1 MDYNEDFLQVSLGLG
16 DRLSQLELQT
26 NFDEQ
31 SKDEISQFA
40 RTVLQDYSLQ
50 KKVPITVNILK
61 RQLVLL
67 EIVK

>member
-1 MDYNEDFLQVSLGLG
+1 MIQEFMREWTIMKISYRYLLGLG

-50 KKVPITVNILK
+50 KKK
-61 RQLVLL
+61 S
-67 EIVK
+67 